1 MFKLIGHID
10 EHYKDTVSTSGIEC
24 DLTWLWNKLVDYGNY
39 WDLHTPT
46 ANGNPDYMFL
56 KGWIEGF
63 CASKNW
69 GLAESDDK
77 IEVFSRNK
85 VILAMKLNPKP
96 QSYFNSLKEI
106 NETLNSLCGC

>member
-10 EHYKDTVSTSGIEC
+10 EYYKDTVSTSGIEF

-46 ANGNPDYMFL
+46 VNGNPDYMFL

-63 CASKNW
+63 CASK
-69 GLAESDDK
+69 GYELAESDDK
-77 IEVFSRNK
+77 IEVYKRNRL
-85 VILAMKLNPKP
+85 ILVMKINPKP
-96 QSYFNSLKEI
+96 KSYFDTKKEI
-106 NETLNSLCGC
+106 DEMLNSLYGS